1 MKKNETEIKEPVETK
16 KSEKS
21 EEKLSA
27 LKKAAEEAKKAAQAA
42 EKEAEEAKK
51 AAEEADE
58 KAKEAT
64 DKMLRIAAEY
74 DNFRKRAV
82 KEKEDAYTDAYC
94 DAVKTLLPVMD
105 NLQRAKSFETE
116 GDNTG
121 TALIMKQLEEC
132 FAKLGVEEIPAKGLP
147 FDPNFHN
154 AVMMDDSGEYEKDT
168 VTDVLQSGYTLR
180 GKVIRFAMVKVAN

>member
-1 MKKNETEIKEPVETK
+1 MKKNETEIKDTAETK
-16 KSEKS
+16 KSDD
-21 EEKLSA
+21 KLSA
-27 LKKAAEEAKKAAQAA
+27 LKKAAEAAKNEAEAAQKSAV
-42 EKEAEEAKK
+42 EAE
-51 AAEEADE
+51 E

-64 DKMLRIAAEY
+64 DRMLRIAAEY

-94 DAVKTLLPVMD
+94 DAVSTLLPVMD
-105 NLQRAKSFETE
+105 NLQRARSFESE

-132 FAKLGVEEIPAKGLP
+132 FAKLGVEEIPALNLP

-154 AVMMDDSGEYEKDT
+154 AVMIDDSGSAEKDT
-168 VTDVLQSGYTLR
+168 VTEVLQSGYTLR

>member
-1 MKKNETEIKEPVETK
+1 MKKNETEVKETVETK
-16 KSEKS
+16 KIEKN

-27 LKKAAEEAKKAAQAA
+27 LKKAAEEAKKCAQAA
-42 EKEAEEAKK
+42 EKSAEEA
-51 AAEEADE
+51 EE

-94 DAVKTLLPVMD
+94 DAVNTLLPVMD
-105 NLQRAKSFETE
+105 NLKRARSFEGE
-116 GDNTG
+116 NDNTG

-132 FAKLGVEEIPAKGLP
+132 FAKLGVEEIPALNLP

-154 AVMMDDSGEYEKDT
+154 AVMIDDSGSAEKDT
-168 VTDVLQSGYTLR
+168 VTEVLQSGYTLR

>member
-1 MKKNETEIKEPVETK
+1 MKKNETEIKDTAETK
-16 KSEKS
+16 KSED
-21 EEKLSA
+21 KLSA

-42 EKEAEEAKK
+42 KNEAE
-51 AAEEADE
+51 AAQKSASEADE

-64 DKMLRIAAEY
+64 DRMLRIAAEY

-94 DAVKTLLPVMD
+94 DAVSTLLPVMD
-105 NLQRAKSFETE
+105 NLQRAKSFD
-116 GDNTG
+116 GDSEG

-132 FAKLGVEEIPAKGLP
+132 FAKLGVEEIPALNLP

-154 AVMMDDSGEYEKDT
+154 AVMIDDSGSAEKDT
-168 VTDVLQSGYTLR
+168 VTEVLQSGYTLR

>member
-1 MKKNETEIKEPVETK
+1 
-16 KSEKS
+16 
-21 EEKLSA
+21 
-27 LKKAAEEAKKAAQAA
+27 
-42 EKEAEEAKK
+42 
-51 AAEEADE
+51 
-58 KAKEAT
+58 
-64 DKMLRIAAEY
+64 MLRIAAEY

-105 NLQRAKSFETE
+105 NLQRAKSFDGTSE
-116 GDNTG
+116 G

-154 AVMMDDSGEYEKDT
+154 AVMMDDSGEFPKDT
-168 VTDVLQSGYTLR
+168 VTEVFQSGYTLR